1 MISLIYL
8 EKVMSYAQTEI
19 AVIQWAE
26 SRKIIPNAS
35 SSTQLIKAF
44 SELGECGD
52 ELIKGNREAMKMELG
67 DVMVTLVIFAA
78 LENVDLCEC
87 MDIAYRKIKTR
98 KGTMLPNGVFVKDEA

>member
-1 MISLIYL
+1 MTYQS
-8 EKVMSYAQTEI
+8 TEMKI
-19 AVIQWAE
+19 IKWAE

-67 DVMVTLVIFAA
+67 DVMVTLVVFAA
-78 LENVDLCEC
+78 LEDVDLVQC
-87 MDIAYRKIKTR
+87 MNMAYDKIKNRT
-98 KGTMLPNGVFVKDEA
+98 GTMLTNGVFVKDSV

>member
-1 MISLIYL
+1 MSFAQL
-8 EKVMSYAQTEI
+8 EM

-67 DVMVTLVIFAA
+67 DAMVTLIIFAS
-78 LENVDLCEC
+78 LEDVDLCEC
-87 MDIAYRKIKTR
+87 TEMAYQKIKNR
-98 KGTMLPNGVFVKDEA
+98 KGTMMPNGVFIKA